1 MFSKYYSFFSNVCT
15 EIKNGERRVI
25 NKWNDLKGQSSLEMV
40 RRSPEAC
47 EERDGAAQ
55 RPGSGVPL
63 TDRGA
68 ALLSARLLQLD
79 PGAVGRL
86 SVGTR
91 RTYQVR
97 HRASH
102 P

>member
-1 MFSKYYSFFSNVCT
+1 MFSKYYSCFSTVCT
-15 EIKNGERRVI
+15 EIKNGECRVI
-25 NKWNDLKGQSSLEMV
+25 NKWNELKGQSLTV
-40 RRSPEAC
+40 RRSPEAS
-47 EERDGAAQ
+47 EERNGAAQ
-55 RPGSGVPL
+55 RPGPGVSL

-91 RTYQVR
+91 RTHQVR
-97 HRASH
+97 HRASY